1 MKSRGI
7 HVEMTALLD
16 VIFIIM
22 FLILV
27 QSETQVTSAH
37 LEAAESTEA
46 REELVV
52 ELQAAASELQVVTAE
67 LEEVRRDYGTL
78 QRMETGR
85 TIVEE
90 SSSIITLSVYS
101 YEDGRTILVESM
113 GEVIEEIELQW
124 NNRNYASNLLYAVVS
139 ESIRNSDAQATF
151 IVFEYDSNEILRAEY
166 SLITNTVQR
175 LRQQPYVFSIE
186 YDINLRGDSYVE

>member
-7 HVEMTALLD
+7 QVEMTALLD

-37 LEAAESTEA
+37 LEAAEIVEA
-46 REELVV
+46 REELVA
-52 ELQAAASELQVVTAE
+52 ELQVAATELQVVTAE

-85 TIVEE
+85 TVVEE
-90 SSSIITLSVYS
+90 SSYIINLSVHT
-101 YEDGRTILVESM
+101 YEDGRVILVELM
-113 GEVIEEIELQW
+113 GEVIEEIGLQW
-124 NNRNYASNLLYAVVS
+124 DNRNYASNLLYAVVTEGIR
-139 ESIRNSDAQATF
+139 ESGAQATF
-151 IVFEYDSNEILRAEY
+151 IVFEYDRNEIFQADY

-175 LRQQPYVFSIE
+175 LRQQPNVFSIE
-186 YDINLRGDSYVE
+186 YDINLRGDNNVE

>member
-7 HVEMTALLD
+7 QVEMTALLD

-37 LEAAESTEA
+37 LEAAESVEA
-46 REELVV
+46 REELVA
-52 ELQAAASELQVVTAE
+52 ELQVAATELQVVTAE

-85 TIVEE
+85 TVVEE
-90 SSSIITLSVYS
+90 SSYIINLSVHT
-101 YEDGRTILVESM
+101 YEDGRVILVELM
-113 GEVIEEIELQW
+113 GDVIEEIGLQW
-124 NNRNYASNLLYAVVS
+124 DNRNYASNLLYAVVTEGIR
-139 ESIRNSDAQATF
+139 ESGAQATF
-151 IVFEYDSNEILRAEY
+151 IVFEYDRNEIFQADY

-175 LRQQPYVFSIE
+175 LRQQPNVFSIE
-186 YDINLRGDSYVE
+186 YDINLRGDNNVE

>member
-1 MKSRGI
+1 MRSRGI

-37 LEAAESTEA
+37 LEAAESIDA
-46 REELVV
+46 REELVA
-52 ELQAAASELQVVTAE
+52 ELQVAAAELQVVSAE
-67 LEEVRRDYGTL
+67 LEEVRREYGTL

-85 TIVEE
+85 TVVEE
-90 SSSIITLSVYS
+90 SSYIINLSVHT
-101 YEDGRTILVESM
+101 YEDGRVILVELM
-113 GEVIEEIELQW
+113 GEVIEEIGLQW
-124 NNRNYASNLLYAVVS
+124 DNRNYVSNLLYAVVS
-139 ESIRNSDAQATF
+139 EGIRDSGAQATF
-151 IVFEYDSNEILRAEY
+151 IVFEYDRNEIFQAEY

-175 LRQQPYVFSIE
+175 LRQQPNVFSIE
-186 YDINLRGDSYVE
+186 YDINLRGDNYVE